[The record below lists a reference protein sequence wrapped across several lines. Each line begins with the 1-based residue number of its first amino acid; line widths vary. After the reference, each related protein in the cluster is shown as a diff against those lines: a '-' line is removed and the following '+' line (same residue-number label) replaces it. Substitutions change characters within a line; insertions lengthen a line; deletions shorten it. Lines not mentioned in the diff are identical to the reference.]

1 MILTVCCLATLEEM
15 CLRSNLSES
24 MLLNVYSDANMEFGI
39 CISSEKHLV
48 SDLGS
53 LTVYSLD
60 GEYSV
65 ALL

>member
-1 MILTVCCLATLEEM
+1 
-15 CLRSNLSES
+15 
-24 MLLNVYSDANMEFGI
+24 MLLTVYSDANMEFGI